1 MYAQNATPSS
11 NDFDLRAS
19 LVVLRRRRWTLI
31 VVIIAVLA
39 LGAVSSYRKS
49 PVYQSTAT
57 ALLKAGAADSV
68 LAEQL
73 SSDPERRVQ
82 NEARLITSA
91 DTAQAVEDRL
101 GFGGGVTVA
110 AGGVDDVLEITATD
124 GDPERA
130 ALIANTY
137 AEVHR
142 DLRATENRSAV
153 RRARE
158 EVQNSLDEVERSAAA
173 NSQQLVQLNA
183 ARSVATDPAEIAS
196 LDTQISENQ
205 QIQQTL
211 TSSAN
216 AYSTQLSE
224 LKTQEG
230 LIASSP
236 PIEILAPAGVPSTP
250 ISPNHRQDMT
260 VVFVLGVLL
269 GIAVVF
275 VQEHLDDTI
284 RVIDDVAAASRN
296 LPSLA
301 VVPLFA
307 GEQGR
312 SIVTATQPMSHTAEA
327 YRSLRT
333 SVEFLALENDMQT
346 VQITSAQSGEGKT
359 TCAVNL
365 AVAFAQAGKSV
376 IVVDCDLRRPRLHEY
391 FGLDRHVGFTSV
403 LLHETDL
410 DTVVRAAPDVPNLSV
425 LCAGPLAPN
434 PSELLGSEGFGEIIR
449 TLGTRYSVV
458 LIDSPPVL
466 PVTDALVLS
475 RVVDATIF
483 LTSSGMSSK
492 RRVHR
497 SIDSLRQVGAPL
509 VGTVLSAAPHE
520 VAYGYVD
527 YGYVD
532 SGHVA
537 YGPSNG
543 SRSSTAGG
551 RSWKRQQTKAAK

>member
-1 MYAQNATPSS
+1 MYAQNAAPTS

-19 LVVLRRRRWTLI
+19 LVVLRRRRWTLLL
-31 VVIIAVLA
+31 VIIAVLA
-39 LGAVSSYRKS
+39 VGAVSSYRKS
-49 PVYQSTAT
+49 PVYQTTAL

-68 LAEQL
+68 IAEQL

-82 NEARLITSA
+82 NEAQLITSA
-91 DTAQAVEDRL
+91 ETAQAVAEEL
-101 GFGGGVTVA
+101 GFSASVSVS
-110 AGGVDDVLEITATD
+110 AGGVDDVLEISATD
-124 GDPERA
+124 GDPARA
-130 ALIANTY
+130 ALVANTY

-142 DLRATENRSAV
+142 DRRAAENRRAV
-153 RRARE
+153 TEARD
-158 EVQNSLDEVERSAAA
+158 EVQQSLDQVEADAAA
-173 NSQQLVQLNA
+173 NSQALVQLNQQRA
-183 ARSVATDPAEIAS
+183 ITTDPAQIAA

-211 TSSAN
+211 SSSSN

-236 PIEILAPAGVPSTP
+236 PIEILAPAGVPSSP
-250 ISPNHRQDMT
+250 ISPNHRQDLT
-260 VVFVLGVLL
+260 VVLVLGVLL
-269 GIAVVF
+269 GIGVVF

-284 RVIDDVAAASRN
+284 RVIDDVAASTRN

-301 VVPLFA
+301 VVPLHT
-307 GEQGR
+307 GEPGR
-312 SIVTATQPMSHTAEA
+312 TIVTATQPMSHTAEA

-346 VQITSAQSGEGKT
+346 IQVTSAQAGEGKT
-359 TCAVNL
+359 TCVVNL

-391 FGLDRHVGFTSV
+391 FGFDRHVGFTSV
-403 LLHETDL
+403 LLHESRL
-410 DTVVRAAPDVPNLSV
+410 ESVVRTTTEFPDLAV

-434 PSELLGSEGFGEIIR
+434 PSELLGSEGFAEIIKSL
-449 TLGTRYSVV
+449 TGSYSVV

-483 LTSSGMSSK
+483 LTSSGFSSK

-497 SIDSLRQVGAPL
+497 SVDSLRQVGAPL

-532 SGHVA
+532 NGHIA
-537 YGPSNG
+537 YGPS
-543 SRSSTAGG
+543 SSGRGESSGG
-551 RSWKRQQTKAAK
+551 RSKKRQTKATK